1 MNDLEI
7 QQILTRRK
15 LLQLGARGLGALG
28 AASLLNPGLSA
39 APSPSASGG
48 FSGTLEG
55 PHFKPKA
62 KRVIYLFFSG
72 GPSHIDMYDYHP
84 KMREIHGIELP
95 DSIRN
100 GQRITG
106 MTSGQKSFPCV
117 APMFEFSKHGQN
129 GSWFSEIVPNIA
141 SIADEITLVKSV
153 HTEAINHD
161 PAITAINTG
170 VQQPGKPSMGA
181 WLDWG
186 LGSPNKD
193 LPGYVVM
200 ISKGRGQSQALYDRL
215 WGSGFLPSK
224 HQGVKFRSA
233 GDPVL
238 YLSNPKGVSRDM
250 RRSML
255 DGIAK
260 INQAK
265 KAESGDPE
273 IDDRI
278 AQYEM
283 AYRMQTSVPDLVDL
297 KDEPKHVLDLYG
309 KDAMRKGSFAH
320 NCLIARRLSERGV
333 PFVQLFHRGWDQHG
347 SLPSKIRQQCED
359 VDQPAA
365 ALVRD
370 LKQRGL
376 LKDTIVICGGEF
388 GRTIYSQGKL
398 TKDNH
403 GRDHHGRS
411 FSMWMAGGGIKAG
424 FEYGKTDDFAYNIV
438 ENPVHVNDL
447 NATVLQCLGIDHERF
462 TYKYLGLDQRLT
474 GVEHPKVIPDLIA

>member
-1 MNDLEI
+1 MTPFEI
-7 QQILTRRK
+7 HQALSRRQ
-15 LLQLGARGLGALG
+15 LLNLGARGLGALG
-28 AASLLNPGLSA
+28 TASLLNPALT
-39 APSPSASGG
+39 ASVTADGID
-48 FSGTLEG
+48 GTLG
-55 PHFKPKA
+55 RPHFKPTA

-72 GPSHIDMYDYHP
+72 GPSHIDMFDYHP
-84 KMREIHGIELP
+84 AMRDFHGIELP
-95 DSIRN
+95 ESIRQ

-117 APMFEFSKHGQN
+117 APMFKFARHGQH
-129 GSWFSEIVPNIA
+129 GTYVSELLPNVAKIV
-141 SIADEITLVKSV
+141 DDITIIKSC

-170 VQQPGKPSMGA
+170 IQQPGNPSMGA
-181 WLDWG
+181 WLSWG
-186 LGSPNKD
+186 LGSPNRN

-238 YLSNPKGVSRDM
+238 YLSNPPGVSRVM
-250 RRSML
+250 RRNML
-255 DGIAK
+255 DGIAR

-265 KAESGDPE
+265 RRETGDPE
-273 IDDRI
+273 IDARI

-283 AYRMQTSVPDLVDL
+283 AFRMQTSVPELVDM
-297 KDEPKHVLDLYG
+297 KDEPDHVLDLYG
-309 KDAMRKGSFAH
+309 KDARKKGSFAH
-320 NCLIARRLSERGV
+320 NCLVARRLAERGV
-333 PFVQLFHRGWDQHG
+333 PYVQLFHRGWDQNG
-347 SLPSKIRQQCED
+347 ALPRNIRMQCSD
-359 VDQPAA
+359 IDQPAA

-370 LKQRGL
+370 LKQRGM
-376 LKDTIVICGGEF
+376 LKDTLVICGGEF

-403 GRDHHGRS
+403 GRDHHGRA
-411 FSMWMAGGGIKAG
+411 FAMWMAGGGIKAG
-424 FEYGKTDDFAYNIV
+424 IEYGKTDDFAYNIL

-447 NATVLQCLGIDHERF
+447 NATVLHCLGIDHERF
-462 TYKYLGLDQRLT
+462 TYRYQGLDQRLT
-474 GVEHPKVIPDLIA
+474 GVKGSKVVHDILA